1 MLTIYQSNSIGQ
13 LQQVSDI
20 VHNTLLYLVDPTD
33 AEISQISNRLNIPED
48 FIRDSLDIDER
59 PRIEKDDSSM
69 GIILNSPVA
78 MNEERLYEEIPYRT
92 IPIGIIHVKDHL
104 VIVTKNDNPLCRD
117 IFSGKYGTFQTYMK
131 TRITLILFKAIAQS
145 YLDILQ
151 RIKAQVGR
159 LQQELKES
167 HNNRELFGLIH
178 INKSLVYFSTSLRAM
193 RNVFLHLSKGQ
204 DIKLYSEDEEML
216 HNALVD
222 LEQAAEVTEM
232 RSLSLSNLMDAYAA
246 ITHNNLNS
254 VLKILTTLTLVL
266 MIPTII
272 GSVFSMNVPLPYED
286 QPIMFLVI
294 IGLMLGISGGL
305 IYVFYKT
312 KFLRF

>member
-1 MLTIYQSNSIGQ
+1 MLTIYQSDSSGQ
-13 LQQVSDI
+13 LQTVSNI

-33 AEISQISNRLNIPED
+33 AEISRISNKLNIPEN
-48 FIRDSLDIDER
+48 FIRDSLDINER

-69 GIILNSPVA
+69 VIILNSPVA

-92 IPIGIIHVKDHL
+92 VPIGIIHVKDHL
-104 VIVTKNDNPLCRD
+104 VIVTKKDNSLCNDILL
-117 IFSGKYGTFQTYMK
+117 GKYGTFQAHMK
-131 TRITLILFKAIAQS
+131 TRITLLLFEAIAQS
-145 YLDILQ
+145 YLDFLK
-151 RIKAQVGR
+151 RIKIQVGR

-167 HNNRELFGLIH
+167 HNNRELFGLIN
-178 INKSLVYFSTSLRAM
+178 INKGLVYFSTSLRAM

-204 DIKLYSEDEEML
+204 DMKLYDEDEKML

-254 VLKILTTLTLVL
+254 VLKILTTITIVL
-266 MIPTII
+266 MIPTIL
-272 GSVFSMNVPLPYED
+272 GSVFAMNVPLPFED
-286 QPIMFLVI
+286 QPIMFVI
-294 IGLMLGISGGL
+294 ILGLMAGISGGL
-305 IYVFYKT
+305 IYVFYKI

>member
-1 MLTIYQSNSIGQ
+1 MLTIYQSNSSGQ
-13 LQQVSDI
+13 LQLVSNI

-33 AEISQISNRLNIPED
+33 TEISQVSNKLNIPKD
-48 FIRDSLDIDER
+48 FIRDSLDINER

-69 GIILNSPVA
+69 VIILNSPVA

-104 VIVTKNDNPLCRD
+104 VIVTKKDNPICRD
-117 IFSGKYGTFQTYMK
+117 IFSGKYGTFQTHMK
-131 TRITLILFKAIAQS
+131 TRITLLLFEAIAQS
-145 YLDILQ
+145 YLDFLK
-151 RIKAQVGR
+151 RIKVQVGR

-167 HNNRELFGLIH
+167 HNNRELFGLIN

-193 RNVFLHLSKGQ
+193 HNVFLHLSKGQ
-204 DIKLYSEDEEML
+204 DIKLYEEDEKML

-254 VLKILTTLTLVL
+254 VLKILTTITIVL
-266 MIPTII
+266 MIPTIM
-272 GSVFSMNVPLPYED
+272 GSIFAMNVPLPYED
-286 QPIMFLVI
+286 QPFMFTVI
-294 IGLMLGISGGL
+294 IGLMAGISGGL
-305 IYVFYKT
+305 VYVFYKT

>member
-1 MLTIYQSNSIGQ
+1 MLTQYKSDSSGQ
-13 LQQVSDI
+13 LQKVSNI

-33 AEISQISNRLNIPED
+33 TEISHVSNKLNIPEN
-48 FIRDSLDIDER
+48 FIRDSLDINER

-69 GIILNSPVA
+69 VIILNSPVA

-104 VIVTKNDNPLCRD
+104 VIVTKKDNPLCRE
-117 IFSGKYGTFQTYMK
+117 IFLGKYGTFQTHMK
-131 TRITLILFKAIAQS
+131 TRITLLLFEAIAQS
-145 YLDILQ
+145 YLDFLK
-151 RIKAQVGR
+151 RIKVQVGR

-167 HNNRELFGLIH
+167 HNNRELFGLIN
-178 INKSLVYFSTSLRAM
+178 INKGLVYFSTSLRAM

-204 DIKLYSEDEEML
+204 EMKLYEEDEKML

-254 VLKILTTLTLVL
+254 VLKILTTITIVL
-266 MIPTII
+266 MIPTIL
-272 GSVFSMNVPLPYED
+272 GSVFAMNVSLPFED
-286 QPIMFLVI
+286 QPFMFVI
-294 IGLMLGISGGL
+294 ILGLMAGISGGL
-305 IYVFYKT
+305 VYVFYKT

>member
-1 MLTIYQSNSIGQ
+1 MLTIYQSGTSGQ
-13 LQQVSDI
+13 LQPVSNI

-33 AEISQISNRLNIPED
+33 AEISQISNKLNIPEGT
-48 FIRDSLDIDER
+48 IRDSLDINER
-59 PRIEKDDSSM
+59 PRIESDDSSM
-69 GIILNSPVA
+69 VIILNSPVE

-104 VIVTKNDNPLCRD
+104 VIVSKKDNPLCRD
-117 IFSGKYGTFQTYMK
+117 IFSGKYGTFQTHMK
-131 TRITLILFKAIAQS
+131 TRITLILFEAIAQS
-145 YLDILQ
+145 YLDFLK

-167 HNNRELFGLIH
+167 HNNRELYGLIH

-204 DIKLYSEDEEML
+204 AIKLYEEDKQML

-222 LEQAAEVTEM
+222 LEQATEVTKV
-232 RSLSLSNLMDAYAA
+232 RSLSLSGLMDAYAA
-246 ITHNNLNS
+246 ITNNNLNS
-254 VLKILTTLTLVL
+254 AFKILTTLTLVL

-272 GSVFSMNVPLPYED
+272 GSVFAMNVQLPYED
-286 QPIMFLVI
+286 QPVMFLVV
-294 IGLMLGISGGL
+294 IGLMVGISGSL
-305 IYVFYKT
+305 FYVFYKT

>member
-1 MLTIYQSNSIGQ
+1 MLTLYKSDSSGQ
-13 LQQVSDI
+13 LQKVSNI

-33 AEISQISNRLNIPED
+33 TEISHVSNKLNIPEN
-48 FIRDSLDIDER
+48 FIRDSLDINER

-69 GIILNSPVA
+69 VIILNSPVA

-104 VIVTKNDNPLCRD
+104 VIVTKKDNPLCRE
-117 IFSGKYGTFQTYMK
+117 IFLGKYGTFQTHMK
-131 TRITLILFKAIAQS
+131 TRITLLLFEAIAQS
-145 YLDILQ
+145 YLDFLK
-151 RIKAQVGR
+151 RIKVQVGR

-167 HNNRELFGLIH
+167 HNNRELFGLIN
-178 INKSLVYFSTSLRAM
+178 INKGLVYFSTSLRAM

-204 DIKLYSEDEEML
+204 DMKLYEEDEKML

-254 VLKILTTLTLVL
+254 VLKILTTITIVL
-266 MIPTII
+266 MIPTIL
-272 GSVFSMNVPLPYED
+272 GSVFAMNVSLPFED
-286 QPIMFLVI
+286 QPFMFVI
-294 IGLMLGISGGL
+294 ILGLMAGISGGL
-305 IYVFYKT
+305 VYVFYKT

>member
-1 MLTIYQSNSIGQ
+1 MLTIYQSDSSGQ
-13 LQQVSDI
+13 LQTVSNI

-33 AEISQISNRLNIPED
+33 AEISQISNKLNIPEN
-48 FIRDSLDIDER
+48 FIRDSLDINER

-69 GIILNSPVA
+69 VIILNSPVA

-104 VIVTKNDNPLCRD
+104 VIVTKKDNSLCND
-117 IFSGKYGTFQTYMK
+117 IFLGKYGTFQTHMK
-131 TRITLILFKAIAQS
+131 TRITLLLFEAIAQS
-145 YLDILQ
+145 YLDFLK
-151 RIKAQVGR
+151 RIKVQVGR

-167 HNNRELFGLIH
+167 HNNRELFGLIN
-178 INKSLVYFSTSLRAM
+178 INKGLVYFSTSLRAM

-204 DIKLYSEDEEML
+204 DIKLYDEDEKML

-254 VLKILTTLTLVL
+254 VLKILTTITIVL
-266 MIPTII
+266 MIPTIL
-272 GSVFSMNVPLPYED
+272 GSIFAMNVPLPFED
-286 QPIMFLVI
+286 QPFMFVVI
-294 IGLMLGISGGL
+294 LGLMAGISGGL
-305 IYVFYKT
+305 VYVFYKT

>member
-78 MNEERLYEEIPYRT
+78 VNEERLYEEIPYRT

-117 IFSGKYGTFQTYMK
+117 IFSGKYGTFQTCMK

-204 DIKLYSEDEEML
+204 DIKLYSEDEGML

>member
-1 MLTIYQSNSIGQ
+1 MLTIYQSDSSGQ
-13 LQQVSDI
+13 LQTVSNI

-33 AEISQISNRLNIPED
+33 AEISQISNKLNIPEN
-48 FIRDSLDIDER
+48 FIRDSLDINER

-69 GIILNSPVA
+69 VIILNSPVA

-104 VIVTKNDNPLCRD
+104 VIVTKKDNSLCND
-117 IFSGKYGTFQTYMK
+117 IFLGKYGTFQTHMK
-131 TRITLILFKAIAQS
+131 TRITLLLFEAIAQS
-145 YLDILQ
+145 YLDFLK
-151 RIKAQVGR
+151 RIKVQVGR

-167 HNNRELFGLIH
+167 HNNRELFGLIN
-178 INKSLVYFSTSLRAM
+178 INKGLVYFSTSLRAM

-204 DIKLYSEDEEML
+204 DMKLYDEDEKML

-254 VLKILTTLTLVL
+254 VLKILTTITIVL
-266 MIPTII
+266 MIPTIL
-272 GSVFSMNVPLPYED
+272 GSIFAMNVPLPFED
-286 QPIMFLVI
+286 QPFMFVI
-294 IGLMLGISGGL
+294 ILGLMAGISGGL
-305 IYVFYKT
+305 VYVFYKT

>member
-1 MLTIYQSNSIGQ
+1 MLTLYKSDSSGQ
-13 LQQVSDI
+13 LQKVSNI

-33 AEISQISNRLNIPED
+33 TEISHVSNKLNIPEN
-48 FIRDSLDIDER
+48 FIRDSLDINER

-69 GIILNSPVA
+69 VIILNSPVA

-104 VIVTKNDNPLCRD
+104 VIVTKKDNPLCRE
-117 IFSGKYGTFQTYMK
+117 IFLGKYGTFQTHMK
-131 TRITLILFKAIAQS
+131 TRITLLLFEAIAQS
-145 YLDILQ
+145 YLDFLK
-151 RIKAQVGR
+151 RIKVQVGR

-167 HNNRELFGLIH
+167 HNNRELFGLIN
-178 INKSLVYFSTSLRAM
+178 INKGLVYFSTSLRAM

-204 DIKLYSEDEEML
+204 DMKLYEEDEKML

-222 LEQAAEVTEM
+222 LEQAVEVTEM

-254 VLKILTTLTLVL
+254 VLKILTTITIVL
-266 MIPTII
+266 MIPTIL
-272 GSVFSMNVPLPYED
+272 GSVFAMNVSLPFED
-286 QPIMFLVI
+286 QPFMFVI
-294 IGLMLGISGGL
+294 ILGLMAGISGGL
-305 IYVFYKT
+305 VYVFYKT

>member
-20 VHNTLLYLVDPTD
+20 VHNTLLYLVNPTD
-33 AEISQISNRLNIPED
+33 TEISQISNKLNVPKD
-48 FIRDSLDIDER
+48 FIRDSLDINER
-59 PRIEKDDSSM
+59 PRIEKEDSSM
-69 GIILNSPVA
+69 VIILNSPVV

-92 IPIGIIHVKDHL
+92 LPIGIIHVKDHL
-104 VIVTKNDNPLCRD
+104 IIVTKEDNPLCRD
-117 IFSGKYGTFQTYMK
+117 IFSGKYGTFQTHMK
-131 TRITLILFKAIAQS
+131 TRITLLLFEAIAQS
-145 YLDILQ
+145 YLDFLK

-159 LQQELKES
+159 LQRELKES

-204 DIKLYSEDEEML
+204 DIKLYEEDQQML

-222 LEQAAEVTEM
+222 IEQAAEVTEM
-232 RSLSLSNLMDAYAA
+232 RSLSLSGLMDAYAA

-272 GSVFSMNVPLPYED
+272 GSIFSMNVPIPYED
-286 QPIMFLVI
+286 QPIMFIVV
-294 IGLMLGISGGL
+294 IGLMVGISGSL
-305 IYVFYKT
+305 FYVFYKS

>member
-1 MLTIYQSNSIGQ
+1 MLTIYQSDSSGQ
-13 LQQVSDI
+13 LQTVSNI

-33 AEISQISNRLNIPED
+33 AEISQISNKLNIPEN
-48 FIRDSLDIDER
+48 FIRDSLDINER

-69 GIILNSPVA
+69 VIILNSPVA

-104 VIVTKNDNPLCRD
+104 VIVTKKDNSLCND
-117 IFSGKYGTFQTYMK
+117 IFLGKYGTFQTHMK
-131 TRITLILFKAIAQS
+131 TRITLLLFEAITQS
-145 YLDILQ
+145 YLDFLK
-151 RIKAQVGR
+151 RIKVQVGR

-167 HNNRELFGLIH
+167 HNNRELFGLIN
-178 INKSLVYFSTSLRAM
+178 INKGLVYFSTSLRAM

-204 DIKLYSEDEEML
+204 DMKLYDEDEKML

-254 VLKILTTLTLVL
+254 VLKILTTITIVL
-266 MIPTII
+266 MIPTIL
-272 GSVFSMNVPLPYED
+272 GSIFAMNVPLPFED
-286 QPIMFLVI
+286 QPFMFVI
-294 IGLMLGISGGL
+294 ILGLMAGISGGL
-305 IYVFYKT
+305 VYVFYKT